1 MNYLHRSEIQSFNTR
16 NKDKFVLPKPRTE
29 YMKRTFKY
37 TSITLWNTS
46 SKNIQNSDSVSSFKR
61 QISEILLESLSH

>member
-16 NKDKFVLPKPRTE
+16 NKDKFLLSKPRTE
-29 YMKRTFKY
+29 CMKRTFKY

-61 QISEILLESLSH
+61 QISKILLDSLSH